1 MEQNIIQDILDISR
15 NQILENKTYIGKWL
29 KKRNSC
35 DTKTWC

>member
-29 KKRNSC
+29 K
-35 DTKTWC
+35 DVH